1 MSNIADRLASVLAPG
16 HKTSNTAPAPAGE
29 LAWLILTRVN
39 VGRTAGRCLRI
50 SANARIGAGFH
61 TRCGV
66 PTIRVARALQSLIT
80 CALRAHLI
88 EPSGLSTRRS
98 SDFRTNARALLMPS
112 FAEGYGYPVAEPF
125 VAM

>member
-1 MSNIADRLASVLAPG
+1 MWAEPRDGVYEFPQMPVSVQVSIRAAACRRSVWHAPFS
-16 HKTSNTAPAPAGE
+16 H
-29 LAWLILTRVN
+29 
-39 VGRTAGRCLRI
+39 
-50 SANARIGAGFH
+50 
-61 TRCGV
+61 
-66 PTIRVARALQSLIT
+66 LIT